1 MKIDK
6 YEFSIIN
13 HWIKVNKDT
22 LKNIYSTFLDIFN
35 DKYNLEL
42 IDSKQLF
49 FDLSVYI
56 YYNVK
61 DKYGITLFNSNEDKK
76 KYLNSLIERNKNNDY
91 DNNYD
96 NNYDNYH
103 RKIVN
108 NHNNTDNTN
117 TDNTNNS
124 NNSIINDTSSYLSNS
139 EYDDDN
145 YDNYDYDNYDYDEL
159 YNKFFN
165 NDDETLYHFVPSE

>member
-1 MKIDK
+1 MKIEK

-13 HWIKVNKDT
+13 HWIKINKDT

-49 FDLSVYI
+49 FDLSVYM
-56 YYNVK
+56 YYNFK

-108 NHNNTDNTN
+108 NNTDNT
-117 TDNTNNS
+117 DNT
-124 NNSIINDTSSYLSNS
+124 NNSIINDTSSYFSCS
-139 EYDDDN
+139 ENDYDDDN
-145 YDNYDYDNYDYDEL
+145 FDDCYKDEYYDEL

-165 NDDETLYHFVPSE
+165 NDDETLYNFVPSEQN